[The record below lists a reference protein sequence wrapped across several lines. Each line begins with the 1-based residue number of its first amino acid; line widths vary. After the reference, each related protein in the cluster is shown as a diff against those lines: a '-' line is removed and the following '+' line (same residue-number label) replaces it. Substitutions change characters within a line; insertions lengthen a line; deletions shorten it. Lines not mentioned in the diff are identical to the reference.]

1 MVHGLDQLFIVE
13 EVPIGDEE
21 GSKNEGLN
29 ADDDVEWVELVEI
42 PEDVPEKP
50 KVQLKISDYFSALW
64 KIN

>member
-1 MVHGLDQLFIVE
+1 MPKKL
-13 EVPIGDEE
+13 